1 VSDRLRPKRCW
12 LLLSSTCRWES
23 LATPSIFWKSA
34 RLARYL
40 AADRLLSEPCMSRR
54 PSDVTKPR
62 PPSAAPSQVGLEN
75 RKVLGH
81 RHRQSVRGTS
91 TVVCLGVSP
100 QVQAYVV
107 PLASISDGNLNLVGV
122 AFGLW
127 STYRKAIAVAR
138 YLGPQ
143 PTLSHFVDPS
153 FCGCACLRVS
163 YFELVVAA
171 VVHQQRVELGVP
183 CLLLDQQRINAIA
196 KRRASNV
203 CGERRLFRPSVA
215 IARITIRS
223 QQSDVRS

>member
-1 VSDRLRPKRCW
+1 MSDRLRPKRCW

-34 RLARYL
+34 RLG
-40 AADRLLSEPCMSRR
+40 PVFSRR
-54 PSDVTKPR
+54 PLAFRALHEQAT
-62 PPSAAPSQVGLEN
+62 VGRN
-75 RKVLGH
+75 KT
-81 RHRQSVRGTS
+81 TS
-91 TVVCLGVSP
+91 TFGRAFSGGPRKQEGARASPPPIGHGVSP

-183 CLLLDQQRINAIA
+183 CLLLDQQRIDAIA

-215 IARITIRS
+215 IARLTIRS